1 MMFPL
6 SHGVIAAPDT
16 PIEMTPDYPVD
27 TGLVGLWDAN
37 EYGKDPTVIGDGSEL
52 PDLSGNGNTLSA
64 VSSFGSVSLETDF
77 DASTPFW
84 INALG
89 SNAAMALLDA
99 FGGID
104 AKSTPFTYVIRV
116 LYLPGGSTN
125 RYAGFYPETPGDPS
139 YMLAGDNSMR
149 FNNGTFSFP
158 GGSGKRTLAVRHDV
172 SGSCDVFVDGS
183 KVADAGAVPSGA
195 AQDRFFITEC
205 QYVFAAVH
213 QANLSDAEIVAI
225 HDYSIGASP

>member
-6 SHGVIAAPDT
+6 NHGVIASPDS
-16 PIEMTPDYPVD
+16 PVHMTPDYPVS

-37 EYGKDPTVIGDGSEL
+37 EYGKNPSVIGDGSVL
-52 PDLSGNGNTLSA
+52 PDLSGNNHPLSA
-64 VSSFGSVSLETDF
+64 VTSSDSVRLETDY
-77 DASTPFW
+77 DASTPFY
-84 INALG
+84 IHSLAD
-89 SNAAMALLDA
+89 AMELLNA
-99 FGGID
+99 FGGVD
-104 AKSTPFTYVIRV
+104 AKSVPFTYVIRV

-125 RYAGFYPETPGDPS
+125 RYAGFYPSVSGDPS

-195 AQDRFFITEC
+195 AQDRFFITDC